1 MRGYLETPLLLVDSE
16 RAIQKM
22 EKWKRPPCDFQ
33 IQYHRKTKEWYCLF
47 PYPLEEQQ
55 GSKEEEI
62 KKHSVVA
69 LDPGARAFL
78 TAYSPT
84 AGCGK
89 LMTGALDRPK
99 QLAER
104 IDQLNSTVAKLKQL
118 KRRDRIEQGYGQNCI
133 RNRTRKIHRLWKKIR
148 DIRHHF
154 HYSTIQFLVDNFEN
168 ILLPNFQTQKM
179 IQKETRNIGK
189 RSAKE
194 LLSWGHY
201 EFKTRLLSKTVGR
214 GTRVYLVGEEYTTK
228 SCGRCGLINDDI
240 EGSETFWC
248 DGCGLKGVDRDV
260 HAARNILMKYL
271 A

>member
-1 MRGYLETPLLLVDSE
+1 M
-16 RAIQKM
+16 
-22 EKWKRPPCDFQ
+22 
-33 IQYHRKTKEWYCLF
+33 
-47 PYPLEEQQ
+47 
-55 GSKEEEI
+55 
-62 KKHSVVA
+62 VA
-69 LDPGARAFL
+69 LDPGARTFL

-118 KRRDRIEQGYGQNCI
+118 KRRDRREQGYGQNCI
-133 RNRTRKIHRLWKKIR
+133 RNRVRKIHRLWKKIR
-148 DIRHHF
+148 DIRHHL
-154 HYSTIQFLVDNFEN
+154 HYSAIHFLVDNFEN
-168 ILLPNFQTQKM
+168 ILLPNFQTQEM
-179 IQKETRNIGK
+179 IQKETRNVGK
-189 RSAKE
+189 RSVKE

-201 EFKTRLLSKTVGR
+201 EFKMRLLSKAVGR

-228 SCGRCGLINDDI
+228 SCGQCGLINDDI

-260 HAARNILMKYL
+260 HAARNILMKHL